1 MRTIVF
7 KETSLIVMARKLQIF
22 GTKADAYSRKGDDIQ
37 FIERMRWIRKSCHL
51 FRHLLSEKDVILI
64 GMY

>member
-1 MRTIVF
+1 
-7 KETSLIVMARKLQIF
+7 MARKLQIF